1 MSRIAL
7 GFLAPSLIFAA
18 TAWGQGKPS
27 SPAPAQ
33 ETQPIVRAQFLA
45 QMDTLFR
52 QMDADKNGQLTRTE
66 IEQHQQQSAIAEAK
80 ARNRA
85 QFAELDVNKNGQL
98 SPAEFA
104 KLTPP
109 TAAAN
114 AGPMLA
120 REDSNRDSQVS
131 LVEHRSATLANFDR
145 LDTDKDGVVSGA
157 ELKAGGIG
165 R

>member
-1 MSRIAL
+1 MD
-7 GFLAPSLIFAA
+7 
-18 TAWGQGKPS
+18 GQF
-27 SPAPAQ
+27 
-33 ETQPIVRAQFLA
+33 RL
-45 QMDTLFR
+45 MDV
-52 QMDADKNGQLTRTE
+52 DKNGQLTRAE
-66 IEQHQQQSAIAEAK
+66 IEQHQLQSALAEAK

-85 QFAELDVNKNGQL
+85 QFVELDANKNGQI

-120 REDSNRDSQVS
+120 RDDLNRDSQIS

-145 LDTDKDGVVSGA
+145 LDTDKDGVVSAA
-157 ELKAGGIG
+157 EMKAAGIA

>member
-1 MSRIAL
+1 MSRILL
-7 GFLAPSLIFAA
+7 GLAVVVV
-18 TAWGQGKPS
+18 PS
-27 SPAPAQ
+27 SVLGQTA
-33 ETQPIVRAQFLA
+33 QPIPRAQFIA
-45 QMDTLFR
+45 QMDSQFH
-52 QMDADKNGQLTRTE
+52 QIDADKNGQLTRTE

-85 QFAELDVNKNGQL
+85 QFTELDTNKNGQL
-98 SPAEFA
+98 SPTEFA

-120 REDSNRDSQVS
+120 REDGNRDSQII

-145 LDTDKDGVVSGA
+145 LDTDKDGVVTPA
-157 ELKAGGIG
+157 EMKAGGIAP

>member
-1 MSRIAL
+1 MDSQ
-7 GFLAPSLIFAA
+7 F
-18 TAWGQGKPS
+18 
-27 SPAPAQ
+27 
-33 ETQPIVRAQFLA
+33 RAI
-45 QMDTLFR
+45 DV
-52 QMDADKNGQLTRTE
+52 DKNGQLTRAE
-66 IEQHQQQSAIAEAK
+66 IEQNLQQAAVAEAR

-85 QFAELDVNKNGQL
+85 QFAGLDTNKNGQL

-120 REDSNRDSQVS
+120 REDSNRDSQIS
-131 LVEHRSATLANFDR
+131 LVEHRSATLGNFDR
-145 LDTDKDGVVSGA
+145 VDTDKDGVVTPV
-157 ELKAGGIG
+157 EMKAGGIAP

>member
-1 MSRIAL
+1 MDS
-7 GFLAPSLIFAA
+7 
-18 TAWGQGKPS
+18 
-27 SPAPAQ
+27 
-33 ETQPIVRAQFLA
+33 QF
-45 QMDTLFR
+45 R
-52 QMDADKNGQLTRTE
+52 SIDADKNGQLTRAE
-66 IEQHQQQSAIAEAK
+66 IEQHQLQSAVAEAK

-109 TAAAN
+109 AAAAN

-120 REDSNRDSQVS
+120 REDINRDSQIS
-131 LVEHRSATLANFDR
+131 LIEHRSATLANFDR
-145 LDTDKDGVVSGA
+145 LDADKDGVVSAA
-157 ELKAGGIG
+157 EMKAAGIA